1 MNRDHFSIAG
11 RDIGFRR
18 LFRGTSL
25 HPLSNSQGH
34 KPPPVC
40 DEAAGGPGRSAA
52 GVVPEIN
59 LFITVC
65 AAIFSVCFCRVLTY

>member
-40 DEAAGGPGRSAA
+40 DEAAGGVQADPGE
-52 GVVPEIN
+52 VPP
-59 LFITVC
+59 V
-65 AAIFSVCFCRVLTY
+65 